1 MGFDELL
8 AEALLGGGG
17 GGKRDARGLLNF
29 EVGVHTTDLSTP
41 EGKLYFFNIS
51 CGYIC
56 KVAFGGRLERPVLV
70 EKGATPLPQLGV
82 RLLYFPPEIQPPTI
96 MTTSLEF
103 SRVEELGPEE
113 AWGRVEELALKW
125 IVFYS
130 EKSVDLVTAYTI
142 YTWFHMFWPKKA
154 NLVVTGFYSTGK
166 SAVGSLLKAL
176 GRYTVQTDPGVK
188 TSEWEVALLQGTML
202 IDEAESLK
210 RSHLSK
216 LRKMHDSGLVISK
229 MIGVRGGWSIISLE
243 LSSPV
248 VLIGTHIPPD
258 PALVSRGYI
267 LKMHYGE
274 PREQPWPI
282 NSDEARM
289 FRARMLKTV
298 TAYYGEYV
306 RSLESAKKLAEGYKL
321 TMRMRDVFV
330 PLCASALMA
339 RRPEACRS
347 LYDYAVVSQVVA
359 LQVNP
364 AYSLVAELALK
375 IRDAGVRA
383 GDFILVPLSVF
394 YRLLEEIGEELGL
407 PERVVKY
414 VEQYFASAG
423 YRVRLKGEWY
433 LAFYHRDLE
442 TVTRFVDVNPIDLIY
457 GGFDVEG
464 RRKT

>member
-1 MGFDELL
+1 LSFEEVLV
-8 AEALLGGGG
+8 EALLGKKPRRQGEGPS
-17 GGKRDARGLLNF
+17 LLNF
-29 EVGVHTTDLSTP
+29 EVGVHTSDLSTP
-41 EGKLYFFNIS
+41 EGRIYFFNIS

-56 KVAFGGRLERPVLV
+56 KVGFSEKLEKPLIV
-70 EKGATPLPQLGV
+70 EKGATPVPELGV
-82 RLLYFPPEIQPPTI
+82 RLLYFPPDIQPPTI
-96 MTTSLEF
+96 MTTTIEF
-103 SRVEELGPEE
+103 GRVEEFGPEE
-113 AWGRVEELALKW
+113 VWGRVEELALKW

-166 SAVGSLLKAL
+166 SAVGNMLKAL
-176 GRYTVQTDPGVK
+176 GRYVVQTDPGAR

-202 IDEAESLK
+202 IDEAEALK

-216 LRKMHDSGLVISK
+216 LRKMHDQGLIVSK
-229 MIGVRGGWSIISLE
+229 MIGVRGGWSIVSLE

-274 PREQPWPI
+274 PGDQPWPI
-282 NSDEARM
+282 NSDMARL

-298 TAYYGEYV
+298 TAYFKDYV
-306 RSLESAKKLAEGYKL
+306 RALESAKKLAEGYKL
-321 TMRMRDVFV
+321 PMRARDIFV
-330 PLCASALMA
+330 PLCASAIFSK
-339 RRPEACRS
+339 RPDACRS
-347 LYDYAVVSQVVA
+347 IYDYAVVSQVVA

-364 AYSLVAELALK
+364 AYSLVAELALR
-375 IRDAGVRA
+375 IRDAGVRT
-383 GDFILVPLSVF
+383 GDFILIPLSVF
-394 YRLLEEIGEELGL
+394 YRLLEEIGEGLGL

-433 LAFYHRDLE
+433 LAFYWRDLE
-442 TVTRFVDVNPIDLIY
+442 TTVKFLDVNPIEKLY
-457 GGFDVEG
+457 GGFELG
-464 RRKT
+464 RVKPG

>member
-1 MGFDELL
+1 MSFEELL
-8 AEALLGGGG
+8 AEALLGGRRRGG
-17 GGKRDARGLLNF
+17 GEGPGLANF

-41 EGKLYFFNIS
+41 EGKLYFSNIS

-56 KVAFGGRLERPVLV
+56 KVCFSEKLEKPLIV
-70 EKGATPLPQLGV
+70 EKGATPVPELGV
-82 RLLYFPPEIQPPTI
+82 RLLYFPPEIQPPSI

-103 SRVEELGPEE
+103 SRAEEFGPEE
-113 AWGRVEELALKW
+113 VWSRVEELVLKW

-166 SAVGSLLKAL
+166 SAVGNLLKAL
-176 GRYTVQTDPGVK
+176 GRYVVQTDPGVR

-216 LRKMHDSGLVISK
+216 LRKMHDQGLIVSK

-282 NSDEARM
+282 NSDEARL
-289 FRARMLKTV
+289 FRARMLRTV
-298 TAYYGEYV
+298 AVYFKEYV
-306 RSLESAKKLAEGYKL
+306 RALESARRLAEGYKL
-321 TMRMRDVFV
+321 PMRARDIFV
-330 PLCASALMA
+330 PLCASAIFSK
-339 RRPEACRS
+339 RPEACRS
-347 LYDYAVVSQVVA
+347 LYDYAVVSQVMA

-364 AYSLVAELALK
+364 AYSLVAELALR
-375 IRDAGVRA
+375 IRDAGVRT
-383 GDFILVPLSVF
+383 GDFILIPLSVF
-394 YRLLEEIGEELGL
+394 YRLLEEIGEGLGL
-407 PERVVKY
+407 PGRVVKY

-433 LAFYHRDLE
+433 LAFYWRDLE
-442 TVTRFVDVNPIDLIY
+442 TTVKFLDVNPIEKLY
-457 GGFDVEG
+457 GGFELG
-464 RRKT
+464 RVKPG